1 MGFSVISPQ
10 ELEAVALSMRPGE
23 VSEVLGTEAV
33 LGKQNGKCQPR
44 G

>member
-23 VSEVLGTEAV
+23 VSEVLGTKAV

>member
-10 ELEAVALSMRPGE
+10 ELEAVALSMQPGE

-33 LGKQNGKCQPR
+33 LGKLHGKCQPR